1 MKYEKVLS
9 QTFTDNFQTALL
21 RNVKTLVSL
30 GENGVLHFPNGIR
43 TVFKLHY

>member
-21 RNVKTLVSL
+21 NKNINKMKKNVVGACQGLV
-30 GENGVLHFPNGIR
+30 
-43 TVFKLHY
+43 